1 MSDVFHK
8 DCPAREVLG
17 HLAGRWTI
25 LVLTALLRGPHR
37 YHELRAVVAGVSDK
51 SLTATLR
58 SLREDGLVRR
68 EVGSEQPP
76 SVTYS
81 VTELGRGAAAALTPL
96 LDWIR
101 ANAAEITSRPDPDH
115 ADGR

>member
-1 MSDVFHK
+1 MTGDVFHK

-25 LVLTALLRGPHR
+25 LVLSALVAEPRR
-37 YHELRAVVAGVSDK
+37 YHELRALVAGVSDK
-51 SLTATLR
+51 SLAATLR
-58 SLREDGLVRR
+58 SLQQDGLVHR
-68 EVGSEQPP
+68 EVGAGRPP

-81 VTELGRGAAAALTPL
+81 VTELGRGAATALNPL

-101 ANAAEITSRPDPDH
+101 ANAAEITVR
-115 ADGR
+115 REE

>member
-1 MSDVFHK
+1 MGDVFHR

-25 LVLTALLRGPHR
+25 LVLSALVKEPRR

-51 SLTATLR
+51 SLSATLR
-58 SLREDGLVRR
+58 SLREDGLVHR
-68 EVGSEQPP
+68 EVGAGQPP

-81 VTELGRGAAAALTPL
+81 VTELGRGAAAALNPL

-101 ANAAEITSRPDPDH
+101 ANAVEITVRRE
-115 ADGR
+115 G